1 MNNIQIIVN
10 NGAGTGSAVAVWKE
24 TKEYLQEN
32 GISYNAYLTRYEKHA
47 VKLAGQIC
55 GKIPEGPIYLLVVGG
70 DGTINEVL
78 NGITDFDRVRLGV
91 IPTGSGNDFARN
103 LGILRDTREDLRE
116 ITACIDQ
123 EQNGGKLQRIDLGK
137 VSWEGCEK
145 PRIFGISAGAGLDA
159 IVCKKALHSKLKKIL
174 NRFHL
179 GKLTYLMLTVQ
190 TLFSMRTFQ
199 ANVTTNGE
207 TESYENMIFAAAMN
221 LRAEGG
227 GVPMAPESVP
237 DDGKISLSSA
247 SGIPKWKTFFLLPLL
262 AMGKQ
267 GRIRVGKV
275 SWEGCEKPRIFG
287 ISAGAGLDAIVCK
300 KALHSKL
307 KKILNR
313 FHLGKLTYLMLTVQ
327 TLFSMRTFQANVTT
341 NGETESYENM
351 IFAAAMN
358 LRAEG
363 GGVPMAPESV
373 PDDGKISLSSASGI
387 PKWKTFFL
395 LPLLAM
401 GKQGRIRG
409 FDVKDGSEIVME
421 LDQPVV
427 LHADGEY
434 CGDVQHICVHCMKN
448 TLWLLHR
455 CTEK

>member
-1 MNNIQIIVN
+1 M
-10 NGAGTGSAVAVWKE
+10 
-24 TKEYLQEN
+24 
-32 GISYNAYLTRYEKHA
+32 
-47 VKLAGQIC
+47 
-55 GKIPEGPIYLLVVGG
+55 VGG

-103 LGILRDTREDLRE
+103 LGILRNTREDLRE
-116 ITACIDQ
+116 ITACIGQ
-123 EQNGGKLQRIDLGK
+123 EQNGEKLQRIDLGK

-199 ANVTTNGE
+199 ANVTT
-207 TESYENMIFAAAMN
+207 
-221 LRAEGG
+221 
-227 GVPMAPESVP
+227 
-237 DDGKISLSSA
+237 D
-247 SGIPKWKTFFLLPLL
+247 
-262 AMGKQ
+262 
-267 GRIRVGKV
+267 
-275 SWEGCEKPRIFG
+275 
-287 ISAGAGLDAIVCK
+287 
-300 KALHSKL
+300 
-307 KKILNR
+307 
-313 FHLGKLTYLMLTVQ
+313 
-327 TLFSMRTFQANVTT
+327 
-341 NGETESYENM
+341 GETESYENM

-409 FDVKDGSEIVME
+409 FDVKNGSEIVME

-434 CGDVQHICVHCMKN
+434 CGDVQHICFQCMKN

>member
-1 MNNIQIIVN
+1 MNKIQIIVN

-123 EQNGGKLQRIDLGK
+123 EQNGEKLQRIDLGK
-137 VSWEGCEK
+137 VSWKGCEK

-199 ANVTTNGE
+199 ANVTTDGE
-207 TESYENMIFAAAMN
+207 TESY
-221 LRAEGG
+221 
-227 GVPMAPESVP
+227 
-237 DDGKISLSSA
+237 
-247 SGIPKWKTFFLLPLL
+247 
-262 AMGKQ
+262 
-267 GRIRVGKV
+267 
-275 SWEGCEKPRIFG
+275 
-287 ISAGAGLDAIVCK
+287 
-300 KALHSKL
+300 
-307 KKILNR
+307 
-313 FHLGKLTYLMLTVQ
+313 
-327 TLFSMRTFQANVTT
+327 
-341 NGETESYENM
+341 
-351 IFAAAMN
+351 
-358 LRAEG
+358 
-363 GGVPMAPESV
+363 
-373 PDDGKISLSSASGI
+373 
-387 PKWKTFFL
+387 
-395 LPLLAM
+395 
-401 GKQGRIRG
+401 
-409 FDVKDGSEIVME
+409 
-421 LDQPVV
+421 
-427 LHADGEY
+427 
-434 CGDVQHICVHCMKN
+434 
-448 TLWLLHR
+448 
-455 CTEK
+455 

>member
-1 MNNIQIIVN
+1 M
-10 NGAGTGSAVAVWKE
+10 
-24 TKEYLQEN
+24 
-32 GISYNAYLTRYEKHA
+32 
-47 VKLAGQIC
+47 
-55 GKIPEGPIYLLVVGG
+55 
-70 DGTINEVL
+70 
-78 NGITDFDRVRLGV
+78 

-123 EQNGGKLQRIDLGK
+123 EQNGEKLQRIDLGK
-137 VSWEGCEK
+137 VSWKGCEK

-199 ANVTTNGE
+199 ANVTT
-207 TESYENMIFAAAMN
+207 
-221 LRAEGG
+221 
-227 GVPMAPESVP
+227 
-237 DDGKISLSSA
+237 D
-247 SGIPKWKTFFLLPLL
+247 
-262 AMGKQ
+262 
-267 GRIRVGKV
+267 
-275 SWEGCEKPRIFG
+275 
-287 ISAGAGLDAIVCK
+287 
-300 KALHSKL
+300 
-307 KKILNR
+307 
-313 FHLGKLTYLMLTVQ
+313 
-327 TLFSMRTFQANVTT
+327 
-341 NGETESYENM
+341 GETESYENM

-434 CGDVQHICVHCMKN
+434 CGDVQHICFHCMKK

>member
-1 MNNIQIIVN
+1 MR
-10 NGAGTGSAVAVWKE
+10 S
-24 TKEYLQEN
+24 QE
-32 GISYNAYLTRYEKHA
+32 S
-47 VKLAGQIC
+47 
-55 GKIPEGPIYLLVVGG
+55 
-70 DGTINEVL
+70 
-78 NGITDFDRVRLGV
+78 
-91 IPTGSGNDFARN
+91 S
-103 LGILRDTREDLRE
+103 
-116 ITACIDQ
+116 
-123 EQNGGKLQRIDLGK
+123 
-137 VSWEGCEK
+137 VSVQV
-145 PRIFGISAGAGLDA
+145 PDLDA

-199 ANVTTNGE
+199 ANVTT
-207 TESYENMIFAAAMN
+207 
-221 LRAEGG
+221 
-227 GVPMAPESVP
+227 
-237 DDGKISLSSA
+237 D
-247 SGIPKWKTFFLLPLL
+247 
-262 AMGKQ
+262 
-267 GRIRVGKV
+267 
-275 SWEGCEKPRIFG
+275 
-287 ISAGAGLDAIVCK
+287 
-300 KALHSKL
+300 
-307 KKILNR
+307 
-313 FHLGKLTYLMLTVQ
+313 
-327 TLFSMRTFQANVTT
+327 
-341 NGETESYENM
+341 GETESYENM

-434 CGDVQHICVHCMKN
+434 CGDVQHICFHCMKN